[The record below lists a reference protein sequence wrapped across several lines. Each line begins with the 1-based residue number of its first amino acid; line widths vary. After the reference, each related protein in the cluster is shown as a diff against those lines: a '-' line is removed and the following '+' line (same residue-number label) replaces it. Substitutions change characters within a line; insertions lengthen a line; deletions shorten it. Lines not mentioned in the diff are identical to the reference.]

1 MKLFFSSRPSD
12 LLILPLLVLALHTH
26 SPLSLLLLQEED
38 ETAGIALG
46 SAGDPFSCGL
56 GARRTPRHELLQ
68 PKAGEVASRP
78 RAVDVL
84 VFMSHFLLLEKN
96 KNKKLKGR
104 EEKRRKKTT
113 KRHWMFPFPFS
124 GFSCA
129 NKRRRQ
135 PHVRWRLLSLVTT
148 SVFHKA
154 FAHLQE
160 RANEFWF
167 SGTRCVSK
175 MCSESR
181 RKVLFS
187 ERSWF

>member
-56 GARRTPRHELLQ
+56 GARRTPRHELQ

-84 VFMSHFLLLEKN
+84 VFMSHFLLLEN
-96 KNKKLKGR
+96 
-104 EEKRRKKTT
+104 
-113 KRHWMFPFPFS
+113 
-124 GFSCA
+124 
-129 NKRRRQ
+129 
-135 PHVRWRLLSLVTT
+135 
-148 SVFHKA
+148 
-154 FAHLQE
+154 
-160 RANEFWF
+160 
-167 SGTRCVSK
+167 
-175 MCSESR
+175 
-181 RKVLFS
+181 
-187 ERSWF
+187 

>member
-1 MKLFFSSRPSD
+1 
-12 LLILPLLVLALHTH
+12 
-26 SPLSLLLLQEED
+26 LQEED

-56 GARRTPRHELLQ
+56 GARRTPRHELQ

-84 VFMSHFLLLEKN
+84 VFMSHFLLLEK
-96 KNKKLKGR
+96 KLKGR
-104 EEKRRKKTT
+104 EEKRRKKKKTT

-129 NKRRRQ
+129 KKRRRQ

-148 SVFHKA
+148 TVFHKA

-160 RANEFWF
+160 RETI
-167 SGTRCVSK
+167 SGSDVDVFQDVS
-175 MCSESR
+175 E
-181 RKVLFS
+181 
-187 ERSWF
+187 